1 MSRATTITVKVEL
14 DLTVEVTQDDGGY
27 NVWNVTHCDGMSL
40 LPWAAQTAVMLN
52 VLCFDAIESAV
63 EEERG

>member
-1 MSRATTITVKVEL
+1 MSPTITVKVEL